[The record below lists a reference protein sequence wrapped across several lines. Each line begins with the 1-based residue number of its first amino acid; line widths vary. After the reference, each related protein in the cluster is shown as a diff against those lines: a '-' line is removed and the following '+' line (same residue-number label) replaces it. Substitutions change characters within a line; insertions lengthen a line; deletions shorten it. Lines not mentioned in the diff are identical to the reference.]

1 MRFDSEVRVTGAKM
15 FKGEVEGEK
24 YDSTTVFIE
33 TGLDESKGTA
43 KGAATSSFQWGD
55 SQNFERIKGL
65 PFPVMCM
72 VTFELTTNG
81 KGGTKQILVDLKPKA
96 KVQ

>member
-1 MRFDSEVRVTGAKM
+1 MRFDSEARVTGAKY

-24 YDSTTVFIE
+24 YDSTTVFVE

-43 KGAATSSFQWGD
+43 KGSATSAFAWGD
-55 SQNFERIKGL
+55 SQNFEKIKNL
-65 PFPVMCM
+65 PFPIVAM

-96 KVQ
+96 KA